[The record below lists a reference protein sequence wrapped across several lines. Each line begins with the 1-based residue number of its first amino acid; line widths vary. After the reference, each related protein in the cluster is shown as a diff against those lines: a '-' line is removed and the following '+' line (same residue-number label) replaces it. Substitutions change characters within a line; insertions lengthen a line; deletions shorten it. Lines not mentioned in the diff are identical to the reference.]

1 MKQRDSDISFL
12 GRGWSFPPRFTKKS
26 EQGISRLEMSAGEE
40 DILES
45 LSILLS
51 TQMGERVMLPKFGC
65 DLANMSF
72 ENISSSFLTYVKDI
86 VSMAIRTYESRI
98 ILESVEIS
106 TDKVLE
112 GIVLIEIDF
121 LIRTTNTRT
130 NFVYPYYINEAT
142 DL

>member
-1 MKQRDSDISFL
+1 MKQRDTDISFL
-12 GRGWSFPPRFTKKS
+12 GRGWSFPPRFTRS
-26 EQGISRLEMSAGEE
+26 EQGVSRLEMSEGEQE
-40 DILES
+40 VLES
-45 LSILLS
+45 LRILLS
-51 TQMGERVMLPKFGC
+51 TQLGERVMLPKFGC

-72 ENISSSFLTYVKDI
+72 QNISSSFLTYVKDI
-86 VSMAIRTYESRI
+86 VSMAIRKHESRI

-112 GIVLIEIDF
+112 GIVSIELEF

>member
-1 MKQRDSDISFL
+1 MKEQQTNRSFL
-12 GRGWSFPPRFTKKS
+12 GRGWSFPPQFVRS
-26 EQGISRLEMSAGEE
+26 EQGTSRLEMSEGEQ

-45 LSILLS
+45 LKILLS
-51 TQMGERVMLPKFGC
+51 TSMGERIMLPKFGC

-72 ENISSSFLTYVKDI
+72 QGVSSSFLTYVKDI
-86 VSMAIRTYESRI
+86 VHVAIRTHEPRI
-98 ILESVEIS
+98 NLESVEVL

-112 GIVLIEIDF
+112 GIVTIEVNF
-121 LIRTTNTRT
+121 VIRATNSRT